1 MEACKLSLLVLNL
14 SNNSLSGLPPEM
26 GKFSKFL
33 HYDSR
38 SSCIILEIQQLLNE
52 KSIQVCPENI
62 KENKFFTSIRSPL
75 YINLS
80 VSQNYKDTDK

>member
-38 SSCIILEIQQLLNE
+38 SSCIILEI
-52 KSIQVCPENI
+52 
-62 KENKFFTSIRSPL
+62 
-75 YINLS
+75 
-80 VSQNYKDTDK
+80 